1 MRAFRFVRLLAVALL
16 ASAPWSVPAVGAVD
30 APPSYQLQFLG
41 AGSPVAV
48 NNSNVVVGSR
58 VVGSYHQPLVS
69 VGGAPWTSL
78 PVPAGAMSVFPT
90 DVNDSGVIVGVS
102 YSPQW
107 VASAVRWKNPGS
119 GYVVELLPRLPGDT
133 ASYATNINNLGQIVG
148 ARNALGYVPTGTG
161 WLYSDAGGLVDIFAR
176 YGWVVAPSALNDNGL
191 VIGGAE
197 RLNLANGLVEWI
209 GDGPTNYNAI
219 GGVAINN
226 DGMIAGAASLRSTSL
241 NIVSV
246 FRYEGAAGWRFIA
259 GSSKYTVASS
269 INSLG
274 DVGYGEL
281 GAGLYLDGL
290 GTYAVNDLLSSA
302 TIQSGWAVTGS
313 GVKVNDQRVLATLGR
328 NSITGESGGVLLT
341 PIGIQQAPTAPA
353 NLAGVPHPSTA
364 TEPYN
369 SINLT
374 WENTSLL
381 TRGYELQRSVAAANA
396 WTSLALVPPGTA
408 TNHTDTTVGAGVT
421 YDYRVRATGIGGAS
435 PWSAIA
441 TVTAPTPTPV
451 KSLHVASI
459 VLSAKASGSKVT
471 VTGDVTVRDG
481 SGAVVPSANVAV
493 RWTLPGGA
501 TKVATALTG
510 STGHAVVRVSAG
522 RGTYTLL
529 VTGVSKTGYVFD
541 AAGSV
546 LSKSITR

>member
-1 MRAFRFVRLLAVALL
+1 MRALNIVRFLAVALL
-16 ASAPWSVPAVGAVD
+16 ASAPWSVPVAGAAD
-30 APPSYQLQFLG
+30 GPPSYQLQYLG

-58 VVGSYHQPLVS
+58 LNSGSNYQPLVS
-69 VGGAPWTSL
+69 VGGAPWTLL
-78 PVPAGAMSVFPT
+78 PVPAGAMSTFPT
-90 DVNDSGVIVGVS
+90 DINDSGVIVGVS
-102 YSPQW
+102 FSTQW
-107 VASAVRWKNPGS
+107 AASAVRWTNPGG
-119 GYVVELLPRLPGDT
+119 GYVVEVLPRLPGDA

-148 ARNALGYVPTGTG
+148 ARNSLGYVPTGTG
-161 WLYSDAGGLVDIFAR
+161 WLYSDAGGFVDIYAR

-197 RLNLANGLVEWI
+197 RLDLNTGLVEWI
-209 GDGPTNYNAI
+209 GNGPTNYNAI

-226 DGMIAGAASLRSTSL
+226 GGMIAGAASLRSTSL

-269 INSLG
+269 INALG

-313 GVKVNDQRVLATLGR
+313 GVKVNDLRVLATLGR

-353 NLAGVPHPSTA
+353 NLVGLAHPST
-364 TEPYN
+364 TSEPYN

-374 WENTSLL
+374 WQNTSPL
-381 TRGYELQRSVAAANA
+381 TRGYELQRSAASAGSWA
-396 WTSLALVPPGTA
+396 SLALTPPGTA
-408 TNHTDTTVGAGVT
+408 TNHTDTTVGAGIT

-435 PWSAIA
+435 PWSGIA
-441 TVTAPTPTPV
+441 TVTAPAPV
-451 KSLHVASI
+451 KSLKVANI
-459 VLSAKASGSKVT
+459 VLSAKATGPKVT

-481 SGAVVPSANVAV
+481 SGAAVANASVAV
-493 RWTLPGGA
+493 RWTLPNGS
-501 TKVATALTG
+501 TKIATAVTS
-510 STGHAVVRVSAG
+510 STGHVILKVSGG
-522 RGTYTLL
+522 RGTYTLT

-541 AAGSV
+541 AGASV

>member
-1 MRAFRFVRLLAVALL
+1 MRAFKSVRLLAVAML
-16 ASAPWSVPAVGAVD
+16 AAVPSSMPVAGAVD
-30 APPSYQLQFLG
+30 APPSYQLQYLG

-58 VVGSYHQPLVS
+58 TVGSYYQPLVS
-69 VGGAPWTSL
+69 VGGAPWTLL
-78 PVPAGAMSVFPT
+78 PVPAGAMSTFPT

-102 YSPQW
+102 FSTQW
-107 VASAVRWKNPGS
+107 VASAVRWKNPGG
-119 GYVVELLPRLPGDT
+119 GYVVEMLPRLPGDT
-133 ASYATNINNLGQIVG
+133 SSYATNINNLGQIVG

-161 WLYSDAGGLVDIFAR
+161 WLYSDGGLVDIYAQ

-197 RLNLANGLVEWI
+197 RLDLATGVVQWI

-226 DGMIAGAASLRSTSL
+226 DGMIAGTASLRSTSL

-259 GSSKYTVASS
+259 GSSRYTVASG
-269 INSLG
+269 INARG

-302 TIQSGWAVTGS
+302 TIQSGWAVTGN
-313 GVKVNDQRVLATLGR
+313 GVKLNDQRVLATLGR
-328 NSITGESGGVLLT
+328 NSITGEAGGVLLT
-341 PIGIQQAPTAPA
+341 PIGIQQAPTAPV
-353 NLAGVPHPSTA
+353 NLAGVAHPST
-364 TEPYN
+364 TSEPYN

-374 WENTSLL
+374 WQNTSPL
-381 TRGYELQRSVAAANA
+381 TRGYELQRSVTAANA

-408 TNHTDTTVGAGVT
+408 TNHTDTTVGVGVT

-441 TVTAPTPTPV
+441 TVIAPAPAPV
-451 KSLHVASI
+451 KSLKVANI
-459 VLSAKASGSKVT
+459 ALSAKASGSKVT
-471 VTGDVTVRDG
+471 VTGDVTVQDG
-481 SGAVVPSANVAV
+481 SGAAVPDASVVM
-493 RWTLPGGA
+493 RWTLPDG
-501 TKVATALTG
+501 TTRVATVTTG
-510 STGHAVVRVSAG
+510 STGHSIAKVAG
-522 RGTYTLL
+522 RRGTYTL
-529 VTGVSKTGYVFD
+529 TITDVSKTGYVFD
-541 AAGSV
+541 AGAGV
-546 LSKSITR
+546 LTKSITR